1 MEVSEIAHVPGAF
14 HRKQAPGRRDA
25 KEGGG
30 RGTCGLFMSV
40 HSEPGLGG
48 LSGTCVKVMV

>member
-1 MEVSEIAHVPGAF
+1 MCQELFTGT
-14 HRKQAPGRRDA
+14 QAPGRRDA

-40 HSEPGLGG
+40 HSEPGPGG

>member
-1 MEVSEIAHVPGAF
+1 MCQELFTGT
-14 HRKQAPGRRDA
+14 QAPGRRDA

-30 RGTCGLFMSV
+30 GGTCGLFMSV
-40 HSEPGLGG
+40 HSEPGPGG